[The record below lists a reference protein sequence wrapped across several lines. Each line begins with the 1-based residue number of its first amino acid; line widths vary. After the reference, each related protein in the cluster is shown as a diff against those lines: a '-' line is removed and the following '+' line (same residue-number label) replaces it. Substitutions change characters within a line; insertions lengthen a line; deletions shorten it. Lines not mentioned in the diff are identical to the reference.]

1 METTYESALEEL
13 QQITQHLQEGKIGID
28 ELAAQLQRAA
38 ELIRFCREKLRS
50 VEKDIE
56 GLFEELT

>member
-1 METTYESALEEL
+1 MEITYEKALQEL
-13 QQITQHLQEGKIGID
+13 QAITQNLQEGKIGID

-50 VEKDIE
+50 VEKEID
-56 GLFEELT
+56 GLFEA

>member
-1 METTYESALEEL
+1 MEMTYESALEEL
-13 QQITQHLQEGKIGID
+13 QQITQNLQEGKIGID
-28 ELAAQLQRAA
+28 ELAVQLQRAA

>member
-28 ELAAQLQRAA
+28 ELAVQLQRAA
-38 ELIRFCREKLRS
+38 ELIRFCREKLRN

>member
-28 ELAAQLQRAA
+28 ELAVQLQRAA

-56 GLFEELT
+56 GLFEELA

>member
-1 METTYESALEEL
+1 MEMTYESALEEL
-13 QQITQHLQEGKIGID
+13 QGITQNLQEGKIGID

-38 ELIRFCREKLRS
+38 ELIRFCREKLRN

-56 GLFEELT
+56 GLFEE

>member
-13 QQITQHLQEGKIGID
+13 QGITQNLQEGKIGID

-56 GLFEELT
+56 GLFEE

>member
-13 QQITQHLQEGKIGID
+13 QRITQNLQEGKIGID

-38 ELIRFCREKLRS
+38 ELIRFCREKLRN
-50 VEKDIE
+50 VEKDID
-56 GLFEELT
+56 GLFEE

>member
-13 QQITQHLQEGKIGID
+13 QQITQNLQEGRIGID
-28 ELAAQLQRAA
+28 ELAVQLQRAA
-38 ELIRFCREKLRS
+38 ELIRFCRDKLRS

-56 GLFEELT
+56 GLFEE

>member
-13 QQITQHLQEGKIGID
+13 QQITQNLQEGKIGID
-28 ELAAQLQRAA
+28 ELAVQLQRAA
-38 ELIRFCREKLRS
+38 ELIRFCRDKLRS

>member
-13 QQITQHLQEGKIGID
+13 QQITQNLQEGKIGID
-28 ELAAQLQRAA
+28 ELAVQLQRAA

-56 GLFEELT
+56 GFFEE